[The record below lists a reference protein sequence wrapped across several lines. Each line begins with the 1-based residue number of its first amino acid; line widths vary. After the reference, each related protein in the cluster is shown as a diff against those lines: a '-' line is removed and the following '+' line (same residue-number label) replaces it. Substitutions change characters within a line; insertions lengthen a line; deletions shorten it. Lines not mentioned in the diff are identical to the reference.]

1 MKTKFRLRE
10 KEKIFKNIR
19 ENGYA
24 ILHNIYSKK
33 RINRVKNSLFSML
46 NYIKFDDK
54 ITDLQE
60 KYYQVKDYNPNL
72 KAHFYDMCA
81 FELETRLALHDPII
95 LDLVKGYFGTDVLF
109 SGRPAIHIHDS
120 ENERFLEPHQE
131 TNMFSKDFLF
141 VWAPLYDAKEDQG
154 GLLIYKNSH
163 KHGYWKH
170 RLNNKIG
177 STNINLKKLKKFKKK
192 ILQVNVG
199 SALLIH
205 SAVVH
210 GSVKT
215 RKKRFAR
222 FVMTDRFC
230 PLIKLPYLRNEKAS
244 LLIPYMFEGEDKVD
258 YNTIID

>member
-1 MKTKFRLRE
+1 M
-10 KEKIFKNIR
+10 
-19 ENGYA
+19 
-24 ILHNIYSKK
+24 S
-33 RINRVKNSLFSML
+33 
-46 NYIKFDDK
+46 
-54 ITDLQE
+54 LQE
-60 KYYQVKDYNPNL
+60 KYYQVKEYNPNL

-81 FELETRLALHDPII
+81 FELETRLALHDPKI
-95 LDLVKGYFGTDVLF
+95 LNLVKGYFGTNVLF

-141 VWAPLYDAKEDQG
+141 VWAPLYDAKNDQG

-170 RLNNKIG
+170 KVDNKIG
-177 STNINLKKLKKFKKK
+177 STNINLKKLKKFEKK
-192 ILQVNVG
+192 ILKVEAG

-210 GSVKT
+210 GSIKT
-215 RKKRFAR
+215 RKRRFAR

-230 PLIKLPYLRNEKAS
+230 PLIKLPYLRNEKAP
-244 LLIPYMFEGEDKVD
+244 LLIPYMFEGEDKID
-258 YNTIID
+258 YNSIVD